1 MHGLALYL
9 DFDGVLH
16 DADVYRDPAR
26 GIVIRRGVLFAWAP
40 VLVEALQPWP
50 EVHIVLSTSWVWQ
63 LGYARARGYLPREL
77 RERVVGATF
86 HRREHGPTA
95 ELRRLWAQSDRGQQI
110 AADVARR
117 MPQGWLA
124 IDDAADEFDVQQ
136 REWLLP
142 CDPRRGLS
150 SPETQAA
157 LRTMLERAHAG
168 L

>member
-1 MHGLALYL
+1 MHGVALYL
-9 DFDGVLH
+9 DFDGVLM
-16 DADVYRDPAR
+16 DADVYRVPGR
-26 GIVIRRGVLFAWAP
+26 GIVVRRGTLFEWTP
-40 VLVEALQPWP
+40 VLVESLQPWP
-50 EVHIVLSTSWVWQ
+50 DVRIVLSTSWVLQ
-63 LGYARARGYLPREL
+63 LGYERSREYLPRDL

-86 HRREHGPTA
+86 HRREHGPTP

-117 MPQGWLA
+117 LPQAWLA

-136 REWLLP
+136 REWLVP

-150 SPETQAA
+150 DRATQATLTA
-157 LRTMLERAHAG
+157 MLERVHEG